1 MKQII
6 QSFKTGETILEDVP
20 APIISKG
27 QVLIRTTYSL
37 VSLGTERMLVEFG
50 KANFIQKARQQ
61 PDKVKEVLNKIKTD
75 GLQPTINAV
84 FNKLGQ
90 PLQLGYC
97 NVGKVV
103 AIGKGVE
110 NFSIG
115 DRVASNGPHAEYVDV
130 PQNLVVKIP
139 DAYEDVVIYDA
150 KGKVRSL
157 VERIDINGSTLYF
170 MTVFG
175 DIKESLNVY
184 LINSFKEKS
193 IVTNL
198 DFIPESIVGTIKNP
212 LLFEVIDESIV
223 MYPNPFESKFELSID
238 SESAS
243 SVKVELC
250 NIVGQTLY
258 SKIYNVVV
266 GKNIIEVTPDNNN
279 YLLKG
284 IYIIKISKEDNV
296 YIKKIIK
303 N

>member
-1 MKQII
+1 M
-6 QSFKTGETILEDVP
+6 
-20 APIISKG
+20 
-27 QVLIRTTYSL
+27 
-37 VSLGTERMLVEFG
+37 
-50 KANFIQKARQQ
+50 
-61 PDKVKEVLNKIKTD
+61 
-75 GLQPTINAV
+75 
-84 FNKLGQ
+84 
-90 PLQLGYC
+90 
-97 NVGKVV
+97 
-103 AIGKGVE
+103 
-110 NFSIG
+110 
-115 DRVASNGPHAEYVDV
+115 
-130 PQNLVVKIP
+130 NLVVKIP